1 MLNISEHKWNS
12 CKFYRKGAL
21 INLSH
26 VATIQNE
33 VKSCN
38 LRADLGITNFLIHLC
53 DMTGTHWLI
62 LLIFVI
68 SFVIARD
75 PADPNLIRDP

>member
-1 MLNISEHKWNS
+1 MNM
-12 CKFYRKGAL
+12 
-21 INLSH
+21 SH
-26 VATIQNE
+26 VATLQNE

-38 LRADLGITNFLIHLC
+38 LRADLEITNFLI
-53 DMTGTHWLI
+53 DMRYEWHSVV

-68 SFVIARD
+68 IFVMARD

>member
-1 MLNISEHKWNS
+1 M
-12 CKFYRKGAL
+12 
-21 INLSH
+21 NLSH
-26 VATIQNE
+26 VATFQNE
-33 VKSCN
+33 VKSCD
-38 LRADLGITNFLIHLC
+38 LRADLGITNFLIHMWYDWHSALV
-53 DMTGTHWLI
+53 

>member
-1 MLNISEHKWNS
+1 M
-12 CKFYRKGAL
+12 
-21 INLSH
+21 NLSH
-26 VATIQNE
+26 VATLQNE
-33 VKSCN
+33 VKSSN
-38 LRADLGITNFLIHLC
+38 LCVDLGITNFLFHMSYDWHSLV
-53 DMTGTHWLI
+53 

>member
-1 MLNISEHKWNS
+1 M
-12 CKFYRKGAL
+12 
-21 INLSH
+21 NLSH
-26 VATIQNE
+26 VATLQNE

-38 LRADLGITNFLIHLC
+38 LRADLEITNFLIHMLY
-53 DMTGTHWLI
+53 DWRSLV
-62 LLIFVI
+62 LLIFVT